1 MILNR
6 SISESPFIRPFIR
19 EWLESDIDNKFKNCC
34 LNRPVNLTIA
44 EDAVIPRGQGEDQSK
59 FKKVDLRDAFCN
71 SWLPS
76 TKKTDVFA
84 TQLLIKFMEN
94 AIFEAYFYTSYRDM
108 GLAYLENMKKLA
120 DKHQLADISRY
131 VANTITTINN
141 NINKSE
147 DSDFD
152 PNTSYPNIIK
162 L

>member
-6 SISESPFIRPFIR
+6 SISESPFIR
-19 EWLESDIDNKFKNCC
+19 EWLESDTDNKFKNCC
-34 LNRPVNLTIA
+34 LKRPVKLNLT

-59 FKKVDLRDAFCN
+59 VKKVKLGDAFCN

-84 TQLLIKFMEN
+84 TQLLVKFMEK
-94 AIFEAYFYTSYRDM
+94 AIFEAYYYADFRDM
-108 GLAYLENMKKLA
+108 GLVCLENMKKLA
-120 DKHQLADISRY
+120 EKHQLADISRY

-147 DSDFD
+147 ESDFD